1 MERPEYGYATYFFE
15 LSSTASIGWQIR
27 RLVLAMKLASCGRY
41 QLIENKPL
49 LVKLCS
55 SLTGYYGSLFC
66 NSLCNSVLG

>member
-15 LSSTASIGWQIR
+15 LSNTASVGWQIK

-49 LVKLCS
+49 LVNSSHFVSMNLYICS
-55 SLTGYYGSLFC
+55 ELRFL
-66 NSLCNSVLG
+66 